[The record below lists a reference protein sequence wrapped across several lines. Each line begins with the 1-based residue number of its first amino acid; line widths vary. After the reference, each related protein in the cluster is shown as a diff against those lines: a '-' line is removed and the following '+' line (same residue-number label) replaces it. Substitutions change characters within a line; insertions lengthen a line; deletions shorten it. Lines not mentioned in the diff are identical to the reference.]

1 MDAIQKD
8 VDLDVNQEPQED
20 QSAPPIVAEHD
31 SEIERIAQMVQE
43 GVIRDDEEDHQEVP
57 TEVQDFSNPLT
68 KKSDEWYVTTKVDG
82 EEKDVLWNDVLTQY
96 QKNSSAD
103 KRLQEASERQ
113 RELAEY
119 ETKLNAYRS
128 HLEAQARQPSS
139 DAVEEESPS
148 SDATDA
154 LYEQYHD
161 ALFQGDEVKASGLLK
176 KIRAADRP
184 STPEIDVNSIV
195 ERTKAEMREEEK
207 QARERGYETRRQDAV
222 KMFHNEYPDISGDP
236 SLLAVADRRSAE
248 LYSENPT
255 RDPWDIMQE
264 CAEYSRA
271 WINAYVEKLGGGP
284 AEERRTQ
291 RKQNMDEVV
300 PRNVKSSIGEDEVEQ
315 SYSDIIAE
323 MKQGRGQPA

>member
-1 MDAIQKD
+1 MDAIQQD
-8 VDLDVNQEPQED
+8 VDLEVNQESQEE
-20 QSAPPIVAEHD
+20 QSAPVAAHD

-43 GVIRDDEEDHQEVP
+43 GVIRDEEEEDHPSPQS
-57 TEVQDFSNPLT
+57 EVQDFSNPLT

-113 RELAEY
+113 RELEEY

-128 HLEAQARQPSS
+128 HLETQARQPSS
-139 DAVEEESPS
+139 DAVEQESPS

-300 PRNVKSSIGEDEVEQ
+300 PRNVKASIGEDEVEQ

>member
-8 VDLDVNQEPQED
+8 VDQEVKEVETESPILSEH
-20 QSAPPIVAEHD
+20 QSEL
-31 SEIERIAQMVQE
+31 ERIAQMVQE
-43 GVIRDDEEDHQEVP
+43 GVIRDDDENQQEHTPSEE
-57 TEVQDFSNPLT
+57 QDFSNPLT

-103 KRLQEASERQ
+103 KRLQEASDRQ
-113 RELAEY
+113 RELVEY

-128 HLEAQARQPSS
+128 HLETQARQPSS
-139 DAVEEESPS
+139 DAGEEETSPS

-161 ALFQGDEVKASGLLK
+161 ALFQGDETKASGLLK
-176 KIRAADRP
+176 KIRVADRP

-207 QARERGYETRRQDAV
+207 EARERGYETRRKDAV
-222 KMFHNEYPDISGDP
+222 QMFHNEYPDISGDP

-271 WINAYVEKLGGGP
+271 WINSYVEKMSGGP
-284 AEERRTQ
+284 AEGRRTQ

-300 PRNVKSSIGEDEVEQ
+300 PRNVKASIGEDEVEQ

-323 MKQGRGQPA
+323 MKQGRGQPAYK

>member
-1 MDAIQKD
+1 M
-8 VDLDVNQEPQED
+8 LGNE
-20 QSAPPIVAEHD
+20 
-31 SEIERIAQMVQE
+31 
-43 GVIRDDEEDHQEVP
+43 
-57 TEVQDFSNPLT
+57 
-68 KKSDEWYVTTKVDG
+68 
-82 EEKDVLWNDVLTQY
+82 VLTQY

-113 RELAEY
+113 RELEEY

-128 HLEAQARQPSS
+128 HLETQARQPSS

-176 KIRAADRP
+176 KIRTADRP

-222 KMFHNEYPDISGDP
+222 MMFHDESPDISGDP
-236 SLLAVADRRSAE
+236 SLIAGADRRSAE

-300 PRNVKSSIGEDEVEQ
+300 PRNVKASIGEDEVEQ

>member
-1 MDAIQKD
+1 MDAIQQD
-8 VDLDVNQEPQED
+8 VDLEVNQESQEE
-20 QSAPPIVAEHD
+20 QSAPVAAHD

-43 GVIRDDEEDHQEVP
+43 GVIRDDEEDHQDIP
-57 TEVQDFSNPLT
+57 SEVQDFSNPLT
-68 KKSDEWYVTTKVDG
+68 KKSDEWYITTKVDG

-113 RELAEY
+113 RELEEY

-128 HLEAQARQPSS
+128 HLETQARQPSS

-176 KIRAADRP
+176 KIRTADSP

-222 KMFHNEYPDISGDP
+222 KMFHDEYPDISGDP

-300 PRNVKSSIGEDEVEQ
+300 PRNVKASIGEDEVEQ